1 MFKDFKEFAMRGN
14 VVDLAIGVIIG
25 GAFGKIVTSLVEDII
40 MPLVGLLI
48 GGIDFSNLFL
58 SLDGTTYQTLAEAQ
72 EAGAITLNYGVFI
85 GAVVDFIIIA
95 FSIFFVIRQINKLR
109 PEEVVEEEPTTQEC
123 PYCIT
128 EISVKASRCP
138 NCTSSLEGKLAN

>member
-1 MFKDFKEFAMRGN
+1 
-14 VVDLAIGVIIG
+14 
-25 GAFGKIVTSLVEDII
+25 
-40 MPLVGLLI
+40 
-48 GGIDFSNLFL
+48 
-58 SLDGTTYQTLAEAQ
+58 DGTTYQTLAEAQ